1 MKKTIAAI
9 VPRIAW
15 VVILPILSVSFV
27 GTGCKAPLIPG
38 YEVLPLP
45 AGTNQYQAGTEWLP
59 RIGTSGGLLAPVR
72 NAPGLNQDFID
83 KTNQASLSLT
93 VPLIKWLSGVL
104 GLESKEV
111 VVLQMTNLS
120 HFTVSEAENITAP
133 VLWETVVVS
142 NFTFKIGQSR
152 RANANVNVPLSQLV
166 AGTSGNIQMAITNQ
180 SDGSHFLQA
189 NQPLV
194 LAIRVVNP
202 NQGVTEEKARL
213 DLSDTAVGQDQA
225 GKLGYRVML
234 QSPVDPFKKE
244 ANLLINNSSIPR
256 FEGVNRKF
264 QFSEPWI
271 SSSRKVIAGVDPKTR
286 SVSYVWDK
294 IFIQWDRDL
303 SKCSLEITRQ
313 YTRFIP
319 MKSGLNGT
327 R

>member
-1 MKKTIAAI
+1 
-9 VPRIAW
+9 
-15 VVILPILSVSFV
+15 
-27 GTGCKAPLIPG
+27 
-38 YEVLPLP
+38 
-45 AGTNQYQAGTEWLP
+45 
-59 RIGTSGGLLAPVR
+59 
-72 NAPGLNQDFID
+72 
-83 KTNQASLSLT
+83 
-93 VPLIKWLSGVL
+93 
-104 GLESKEV
+104 
-111 VVLQMTNLS
+111 
-120 HFTVSEAENITAP
+120 
-133 VLWETVVVS
+133 VS

-225 GKLGYRVML
+225 GTLGYRVML